1 MPMTWGARDIQ
12 ALAKEYTDA
21 MKASSCSIWGP
32 VLLAIQDP
40 TDIAVFRARDAE
52 AADLA
57 PHRLRTLQLTSTSGL
72 RASRALLDVL
82 AAELRR
88 WAASLGM
95 TRL

>member
-21 MKASSCSIWGP
+21 MKASWCSIWRP

-57 PHRLRTLQLTSTSGL
+57 PHRLTN
-72 RASRALLDVL
+72 V
-82 AAELRR
+82 AADKHFSD
-88 WAASLGM
+88 AASPQWW
-95 TRL
+95 